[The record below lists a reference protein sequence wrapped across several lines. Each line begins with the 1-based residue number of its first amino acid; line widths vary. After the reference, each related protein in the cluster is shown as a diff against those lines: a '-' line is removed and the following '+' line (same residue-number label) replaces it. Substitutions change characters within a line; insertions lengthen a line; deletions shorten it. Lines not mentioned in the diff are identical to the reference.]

1 MRRAYVEGHVPFVD
15 AFRIALRW
23 AGEDSTI
30 RVGDT
35 GTVENNKWMEQL
47 GIPITSASSRSRFH
61 GLPRGTVI
69 GAFLNL
75 SEVLDVERGTGVNGI
90 VVVPAHGKHKLL
102 PTTSGHAPWITAFE
116 VECSGGEPIAPVADA
131 PPPAR
136 AAIAGLA
143 GLAVSNQ
150 GLVDRRE
157 RSEAVQALSYL
168 RSRGI
173 ALDPDASMV
182 EALRNEWGGR
192 GAEDLREIAIELNKG
207 KKLRFRQTSG
217 AAGSAGVGRGSMTLS
232 LCAAE

>member
-1 MRRAYVEGHVPFVD
+1 MRRAYVEGHVPFAE

-23 AGEDSTI
+23 AGDDAAI

-61 GLPRGTVI
+61 GLPRGSVI

-75 SEVLDVERGTGVNGI
+75 TEVLELERANYVRGI

-102 PTTSGHAPWITAFE
+102 PTMSGHAPWITAFD
-116 VECSGGEPIAPVADA
+116 VECLGGEPIAPLADA
-131 PPPAR
+131 SPPVR
-136 AAIAGLA
+136 AVIAGLA

-150 GLVDRRE
+150 GLIDKRE

-173 ALDPDASMV
+173 PLDPDALMV
-182 EALRNEWGGR
+182 EALRNRWGGR
-192 GAEDLREIAIELNKG
+192 GAEDVREIAIDLNKG
-207 KKLRFRQTSG
+207 KRLRFDKRLAPQI
-217 AAGSAGVGRGSMTLS
+217 LQEW
-232 LCAAE
+232 AEAQ